1 MKTKFIAG
9 IIIASSTILA
19 IVSVWN
25 DSPIVDEIPHI
36 GAGYSYVQKGD
47 FRLNPEHPP
56 LAKDLAGFALSFL
69 SLNQSVFKTQF
80 WTSDING
87 QWNFGR
93 NLIFNS
99 GNNAVLMTR
108 IAKLP
113 MLLFFIFSALIIF
126 HWTRK
131 LYGDKAALIATFL
144 FSFSPTVMAH
154 SRFVTTDIPALFGVL
169 LGTYFFIRFLQN
181 QTKINFGLAIIA
193 FGIAQLTKFS
203 LFLLNPLFLVLAI
216 TWGLTHSIHS
226 GSP

>member
-1 MKTKFIAG
+1 MNSKFIAV
-9 IIIASSTILA
+9 IIIDSASVLA
-19 IVSVWN
+19 IASVWN

-113 MLLFFIFSALIIF
+113 MLL
-126 HWTRK
+126 
-131 LYGDKAALIATFL
+131 
-144 FSFSPTVMAH
+144 
-154 SRFVTTDIPALFGVL
+154 
-169 LGTYFFIRFLQN
+169 
-181 QTKINFGLAIIA
+181 
-193 FGIAQLTKFS
+193 
-203 LFLLNPLFLVLAI
+203 
-216 TWGLTHSIHS
+216 
-226 GSP
+226 